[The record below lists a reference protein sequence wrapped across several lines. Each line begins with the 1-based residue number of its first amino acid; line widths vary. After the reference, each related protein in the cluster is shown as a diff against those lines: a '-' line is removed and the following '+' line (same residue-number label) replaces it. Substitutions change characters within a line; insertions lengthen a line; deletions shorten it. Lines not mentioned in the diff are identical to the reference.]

1 MELFEA
7 LGKVV
12 ENDTSRVRIVVTDV
26 FAFALSL
33 EDSGLGLL
41 VDQQIDDDRLVLRLF
56 GFFFDLLNSLQ
67 QSIHF
72 LLKL

>member
-12 ENDTSRVRIVVTDV
+12 ENDAARVRIRVTDV
-26 FAFALSL
+26 FVFALSL

-41 VDQQIDDDRLVLRLF
+41 VDQQVDDDRLVLWLF
-56 GFFFDLLNSLQ
+56 GFSFDLLNSLQ
-67 QSIHF
+67 QSIQF